1 MPIPFKKVGWPED
14 HKTVNA
20 NKKAKPG
27 ETAFN
32 DKFHVLDGSED
43 AECTAEWLKDFND
56 KILQPLMRRKQS
68 QVKKNAKSYENT
80 DIWDSI
86 ADCFIKLTDGV
97 VQTAVKVTLA
107 STNPATST
115 IRVGD
120 VSMFENEKV
129 KKNLLVYRNQ
139 IVFRQFQETNMYYR
153 ILMYTEVFHRIKMAM
168 YGTNSTAKSSY
179 MELCTTIRTLKANPI
194 TGIRQ
199 YDERIQELNSLLPY
213 QMWQHGD
220 K

>member
-1 MPIPFKKVGWPED
+1 
-14 HKTVNA
+14 
-20 NKKAKPG
+20 
-27 ETAFN
+27 
-32 DKFHVLDGSED
+32 
-43 AECTAEWLKDFND
+43 
-56 KILQPLMRRKQS
+56 MRRKQS
-68 QVKKNAKSYENT
+68 QYKKNSKSLVNT

-86 ADCFIKLTDGV
+86 ADSFIKLTDGA
-97 VQTAVKVTLA
+97 VQTAVKATLA
-107 STNPATST
+107 SIDPATST

-220 K
+220 KTDKEKKPYGEEDRREHLHDALTRKQKDVLLKNKWEIYEKNRMRIPSHN